1 MAAAGSLP
9 ALSKD
14 TMHEDRFTEL
24 PEELARN
31 IISLLPTPY
40 FFALYIPFIEKV
52 PRTMPHHTVLDFRF
66 SIVFQWQERRRRICK
81 QIG

>member
-1 MAAAGSLP
+1 MAATGSLP

-31 IISLLPTPY
+31 IISLLRTPY